1 MSDLDARID
10 LALTDGTWTPIP
22 DVVGSAGVTLAY
34 GIRGTGPLARTAAPA
49 RLTFALHND
58 AGNAV
63 GVQGAYAPGHA
74 HVRAGFGVGTPV
86 RLVLTRA
93 GTAYVK
99 FRGRLTAIQPDPGRG
114 RQQTT
119 CEAADWLETAATTR
133 VRVPA
138 QVDQRADELLT
149 TIVNALPADARPV
162 TTDVDQG
169 VSTFPYALYD
179 LDAEEPA
186 LRAIAKV
193 VQSELGYCAVIG
205 DTADGG
211 RLRFWHRHAR
221 ARSVSQITLDD
232 ETLVGLTAADAHA
245 ITGVRVT
252 THPIA
257 VGAEPVPLVA
267 LADVPWLIAPGETR
281 TLTLAARTDPG
292 PTEAGRR
299 LGGLDGLPLE
309 AGTDY
314 AFTAWPDGSGD
325 DLTATLTVTATYH
338 AATADVTLTNTGPR
352 MAM

>member
-1 MSDLDARID
+1 M
-10 LALTDGTWTPIP
+10 
-22 DVVGSAGVTLAY
+22 
-34 GIRGTGPLARTAAPA
+34 
-49 RLTFALHND
+49 
-58 AGNAV
+58 
-63 GVQGAYAPGHA
+63 
-74 HVRAGFGVGTPV
+74 
-86 RLVLTRA
+86 
-93 GTAYVK
+93 
-99 FRGRLTAIQPDPGRG
+99 
-114 RQQTT
+114 
-119 CEAADWLETAATTR
+119 
-133 VRVPA
+133 RVPA
-138 QVDQRADELLT
+138 QVDQRADELLE
-149 TIVNALPADARPV
+149 TIVTALPADARPV

-232 ETLVGLTAADAHA
+232 ETLVGLTAADADAHA
-245 ITGVRVT
+245 ITRVRVT